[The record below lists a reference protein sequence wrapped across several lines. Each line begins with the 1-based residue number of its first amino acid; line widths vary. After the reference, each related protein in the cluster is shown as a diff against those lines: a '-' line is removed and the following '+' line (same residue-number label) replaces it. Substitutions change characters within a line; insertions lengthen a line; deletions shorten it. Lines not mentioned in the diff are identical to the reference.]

1 MKAGDVILIHNMLDP
16 MSWLIRKALHCEY
29 SHVALAVG
37 DLLLVEIVGGGK
49 KIRDIEYY
57 ERRKRYKI
65 KVLRRKEEKRGK
77 ERKEEKV
84 VLKALNERIRY
95 SHLSFLL
102 AMLDSWKGRPLR
114 RWVCSSFVAY
124 YMFKLGVVISEDKR
138 IDKITPKD
146 FEDCKKLY

>member
-1 MKAGDVILIHNMLDP
+1 MKAGDIILIHNILDP
-16 MSWLIRKALHCEY
+16 MSWLIRKALNCEY

-37 DLLLVEIVGGGK
+37 DLLLVEIVGRGK
-49 KIRDIEYY
+49 RIREIEYY

-65 KVLRRKEEKRGK
+65 KVLRRKGK
-77 ERKEEKV
+77 KGKEEKV
-84 VLKALNERIRY
+84 VLKALNERIKYNRI
-95 SHLSFLL
+95 SFLL
-102 AMLDSWKGRPLR
+102 AMIDSWRGRPLR